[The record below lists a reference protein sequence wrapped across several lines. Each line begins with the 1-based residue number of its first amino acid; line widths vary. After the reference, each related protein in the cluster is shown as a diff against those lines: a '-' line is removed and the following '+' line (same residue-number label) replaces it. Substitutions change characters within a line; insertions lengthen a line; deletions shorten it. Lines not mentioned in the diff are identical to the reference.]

1 MSREMMTAKLLT
13 ALRKLCVERRMPD
26 GTPYASLGLGAG
38 DKLSERF
45 NVPLRLL
52 EIEALRQ
59 GCIPERYVRNF
70 KSFSIEEQ
78 IRLLEA
84 AVLLV
89 GLGGLGGSVLEILLR
104 AGVGRITAAD
114 GDRFEESNL
123 NRQVLSDI
131 AWLEQPKSA
140 SARERANVVNSS
152 VEFTALHEQLDAP
165 RMLQLAREADVV
177 VDALGGLDSRPALWQ
192 AAEEAGKVLVS
203 AAVAGDSGCVGRFSP
218 GGPGPALLFGKG
230 GDRGGVRG
238 GDRATPA
245 EIALGTQA
253 HCVHV
258 AAALQASE
266 VIELLRAPV
275 GWEGGESR
283 VLFFDLRDHTFE
295 TVRF

>member
-1 MSREMMTAKLLT
+1 MSREMMTARLVSALHKLS
-13 ALRKLCVERRMPD
+13 VERRMPD
-26 GTPYASLGLGAG
+26 GTACASLGLEAL

-45 NVPLRLL
+45 NVHLRLL

-59 GCIPERYVRNF
+59 GCIPERYLRNF

-84 AVLLV
+84 GVLLV

-114 GDRFEESNL
+114 GDRFEESNF
-123 NRQVLSDI
+123 NRQLLSDI
-131 AWLEQPKSA
+131 SWLEQPKSA
-140 SARERANVVNSS
+140 SARERANIVNPS
-152 VEFTALHEQLDAP
+152 VEFTPLHEYLDAR
-165 RMLQLAREADVV
+165 RMLGLAREADVV

-203 AAVAGDSGCVGRFSP
+203 AAVAGDSGCVGRFYP
-218 GGPGPALLFGKG
+218 GGPGPALLFG
-230 GDRGGVRG
+230 RGGGRG

-245 EIALGTQA
+245 EVVLGTQA
-253 HCVHV
+253 HCVHF
-258 AAALQASE
+258 AAALQAAE
-266 VIELLRAPV
+266 VIGLLRAPAQRQ
-275 GWEGGESR
+275 GGESR

-295 TVRF
+295 TVVL

>member
-1 MSREMMTAKLLT
+1 MTAKLLT
-13 ALRKLCVERRMPD
+13 VLHKLCVERGMPD
-26 GTPYASLGLGAG
+26 GTPYASLGLGAL

-70 KSFSIEEQ
+70 KSFSCEEQ
-78 IRLLEA
+78 IRFLES

-114 GDRFEESNL
+114 GDRFEESNF

-131 AWLEQPKSA
+131 SWLEQPKSA
-140 SARERANVVNSS
+140 SARERANMVNPS
-152 VEFTALHEQLDAP
+152 VEFTPLHEHLDAG
-165 RMLQLAREADVV
+165 RMLELAREADVV

-192 AAEEAGKVLVS
+192 AAEQAGKVLVS
-203 AAVAGDSGCVGRFSP
+203 AAVAGDSGCVGRFYP
-218 GGPGPALLFGKG
+218 GGPGPALLFGNG
-230 GDRGGVRG
+230 GGRGDGRV
-238 GDRATPA
+238 GDRAAPA
-245 EIALGTQA
+245 EVALGTQA
-253 HCVHV
+253 HCVHF
-258 AAALQASE
+258 AAALQAAE
-266 VIELLRAPV
+266 VIGLLRAPAQRQ
-275 GWEGGESR
+275 GGESR

-295 TVRF
+295 TVVL